1 MSIRARAIVATI
13 ALALLGSVAACSSQS
28 ASSGPAASPEATL
41 TVGTAVTAPFE
52 FYDASQ
58 HLVGFD
64 IDLMNEIGSL
74 IHRKV
79 TYQVG
84 QFSALV
90 PDLQAH
96 KVNAVIAAM
105 YITPAREQVVTFAT
119 PYLQTGLVMVERAG
133 LNLHSA
139 ADLKGLKVGVK
150 SGATGQ
156 AYLNANNTGA
166 IPVVYSDTLSSFH
179 DLVAGRID
187 VVLNDYLNTL
197 AFLKDTHANV
207 QIVGGNATPVY
218 LQHNELG
225 IAVSKDETTLLSQ
238 INGALA
244 TLQRNGFIQ
253 SDFAKWLGT
262 LSGGSPAPASSP
274 AGSPAA
280 ASAAP

>member
-1 MSIRARAIVATI
+1 MSIRTRATVGLI
-13 ALALLGSVAACSSQS
+13 ALLVLTATGACSSQASQAPSS
-28 ASSGPAASPEATL
+28 AAPSATL

-52 FYDASQ
+52 YYNSSQ
-58 HLVGFD
+58 QLVGFD
-64 IDLMNEIGSL
+64 IDLMNEIGSML
-74 IHRKV
+74 HMKV

-105 YITPAREQVVTFAT
+105 YITAARQKVVSFAT
-119 PYLQTGLVMVERAG
+119 PYVQTGLVMVERPG
-133 LNLHSA
+133 LDIHAA

-150 SGATGQ
+150 SGSTGQ
-156 AYLNANNTGA
+156 AYLTNNQTGA
-166 IPVVYSDTLSSFH
+166 QAVVYTDTLSSFH
-179 DLVAGRID
+179 DLVAGRVD

-197 AFLKDTHANV
+197 AFLKDTGSNAT
-207 QIVGGNATPVY
+207 IVGGNETPTY
-218 LQHNELG
+218 LQQNQLG
-225 IAVSKDETTLLSQ
+225 IAVSNDETSLLSE

-244 TLQRNGFIQ
+244 TLQSNGFIK

-262 LSGGSPAPASSP
+262 LAGGSAAPAS
-274 AGSPAA
+274 

>member
-1 MSIRARAIVATI
+1 MSTSTKATVAAI
-13 ALALLGSVAACSSQS
+13 ALLVLTAVSGCSSQS
-28 ASSGPAASPEATL
+28 SQAPSSATASAPL

-52 FYDASQ
+52 YYNSSQ
-58 HLVGFD
+58 QLVGFD
-64 IDLMNEIGSL
+64 IDLMNEIGTL
-74 IHRKV
+74 LHRKV

-105 YITPAREQVVTFAT
+105 YITPAREQVVSFAT
-119 PYLQTGLVMVERAG
+119 PYLQTGLVMVERPG
-133 LNLHSA
+133 LDIHSA

-156 AYLNANNTGA
+156 AYLNTHQTGA
-166 IPVVYSDTLSSFH
+166 QAVVYSDTLSSFH

-197 AFLKDTHANV
+197 AFLKDTHSNV
-207 QIVGGNATPVY
+207 TIVGGDQTPIY
-218 LQHNELG
+218 LQQNQLG
-225 IAVSKDETTLLSQ
+225 IAVSKDETGLLSQ

-244 TLQRNGFIQ
+244 TLKNNGFIK
-253 SDFAKWLGT
+253 SDFSKWLGT
-262 LSGGSPAPASSP
+262 LSSG
-274 AGSPAA
+274 
-280 ASAAP
+280 SAAPAAGSAAPAAGSAAP